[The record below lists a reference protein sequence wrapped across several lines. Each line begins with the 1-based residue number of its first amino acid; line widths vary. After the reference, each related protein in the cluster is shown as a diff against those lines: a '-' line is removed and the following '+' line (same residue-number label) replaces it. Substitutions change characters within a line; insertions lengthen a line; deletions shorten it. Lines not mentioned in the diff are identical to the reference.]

1 MQQKL
6 IKYIAV
12 LAYTAGT
19 IGGIWLGARYLLPWA
34 APFILAYAVAAL
46 LEIPMRFLLRHGWR
60 RSPAAALMTLTVL
73 GLLSWGV
80 VRLSIWAINAV
91 TDFARRTPELMLKVG
106 DSLGAMQEKIFGYVQ
121 AAPEGVAEYLETATD
136 ALWEGLYGLPVLLSQ
151 WALDSLGAMAQASP
165 DILLFIVTAGI
176 GTYFISATYPR
187 TTAFILA
194 QLPEGFKN
202 RLEELREDMKGS
214 FIGFLRA
221 QLLLML
227 LTFFQ
232 LLLGFLL
239 LGVKSPVALA
249 AITAVIDAL
258 PVFGTGIVLVPW
270 AVYSLLLGST
280 RLGIGLL
287 VCWMVINLV
296 RSCVQ
301 AKLMGDQIGLDALAS
316 LLAVYVG
323 WRVWGVWGM
332 LSFPIILVTLQ
343 QLNDRGVIRLW
354 KRL

>member
-6 IKYIAV
+6 IKHITALVYV
-12 LAYTAGT
+12 AGT
-19 IGGIWLGARYLLPWA
+19 VGAIWLAARYLLPWA

-46 LEIPMRFLLRHGWR
+46 LEIPMGFLLRHGWR
-60 RSPAAALMTLTVL
+60 RSPAAALMTLAVL
-73 GLLSWGV
+73 ALLSWGV
-80 VRLSIWAINAV
+80 VSLSLWAINAA
-91 TDFARRTPELMLKVG
+91 TDFAKQTPELMLKVG
-106 DSLGAMQEKIFGYVQ
+106 DTLGSLQSQILTYIH
-121 AAPEGVAEYLETATD
+121 AAPEGVKEYLETAMD

-151 WALDSLGAMAQASP
+151 WALDALGTMAQASP

-194 QLPEGFKN
+194 QLPESFRN
-202 RLEELREDMKGS
+202 RLEGLREDMKGS
-214 FIGFLRA
+214 FVGFLRA
-221 QLLLML
+221 QVLLML

-232 LLLGFLL
+232 LLVGFLL
-239 LGVKSPVALA
+239 LGVKSPVGMA

-270 AVYSLLLGST
+270 AIYSLLLGST
-280 RLGIGLL
+280 KLGIGLL

-296 RSCVQ
+296 RSCIQ

-343 QLNDRGVIRLW
+343 QLNDRGVIKLW
-354 KRL
+354 KKL

>member
-6 IKYIAV
+6 IKYIGV
-12 LAYTAGT
+12 LAYAAGT
-19 IGGIWLGARYLLPWA
+19 VGAIWLGLRYLLPWA

-46 LEIPMRFLLRHGWR
+46 LEIPMGFMLRHGWR
-60 RSPAAALMTLTVL
+60 RSPAAALMTLAVL

-80 VRLSIWAINAV
+80 AQLSIWAINSV
-91 TDFARRTPELMLKVG
+91 TDFARHTPELMLKVG
-106 DSLGAMQEKIFGYVQ
+106 DSLGSLQDKIFGYVQ

-136 ALWEGLYGLPVLLSQ
+136 ALWEGLYGLPALLSQ
-151 WALDSLGAMAQASP
+151 WALDALGAMAQASP

-214 FIGFLRA
+214 FIGFLKA
-221 QLLLML
+221 QILLML

-249 AITAVIDAL
+249 AITALIDAL

-296 RSCVQ
+296 RSCLQ

-343 QLNDRGVIRLW
+343 QLNDRGVIHLW